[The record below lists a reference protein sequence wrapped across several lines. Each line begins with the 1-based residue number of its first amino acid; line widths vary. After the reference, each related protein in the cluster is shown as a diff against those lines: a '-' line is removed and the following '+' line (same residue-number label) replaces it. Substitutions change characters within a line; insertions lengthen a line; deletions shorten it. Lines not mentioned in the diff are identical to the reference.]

1 LRAAA
6 VATLGLVALALATAG
21 PPAVAGGP
29 AAGPT
34 PAGVAL
40 PPDFPADVPLPA
52 GELQAATGAA
62 GQWSVLLLE
71 SGSAAAVHSSAV
83 AFYGGHGFVA
93 ETDSILHDAHHRVTI
108 VVQNRDHSPNATFL
122 AIGVT
127 TLAPGAA
134 PVPTPA
140 APGGST
146 TLAAR
151 LGGRA
156 RATLA
161 LTGRRACWRLTGLG
175 STAGLRAATVHR
187 GAHGPVVLRLG
198 RRFHRSGC
206 VSVPSAVADTLANRP
221 GTLWLTVTRRDHR
234 ATRRGRLAVA

>member
-1 LRAAA
+1 MRAAA
-6 VATLGLVALALATAG
+6 VATLGLAALALATAG

-40 PPDFPADVPLPA
+40 PPDFPADVPLPP
-52 GELQAATGAA
+52 GELQAATGGG

-83 AFYGGHGFVA
+83 AFFGGHGFVA
-93 ETDSILHDAHHRVTI
+93 ETDSVLHDARHRITI

-127 TLAPGAA
+127 TLSPGAGPAPTLPAPG
-134 PVPTPA
+134 V
-140 APGGST
+140 SVR
-146 TLAAR
+146 LAAR

-156 RATLA
+156 HATLA

-175 STAGLRAATVHR
+175 SAAGLRAVAVRR

-198 RRFHRSGC
+198 RRVRRSGC
-206 VSVPSAVADTLANRP
+206 VSVPATVADAIAGHTGN
-221 GTLWLTVTRRDHR
+221 LWLTVTRRAHR
-234 ATRRGRLAVA
+234 GTLRGRLAAV